1 MKVRNHELTPENLKD
16 WGSGTLEKDREMLLA
31 NNVDI
36 KESLLLV
43 RLINVELKRREIVEE
58 VNDLSD
64 YTSKQ
69 IIEQEEQNC

>member
-1 MKVRNHELTPENLKD
+1 MKVRNHELTYDNLEE
-16 WGSGTLEKDREMLLA
+16 WGSGTLEKDKEALLS

-43 RLINVELKRREIVEE
+43 RLINVELQRREIVNE

-64 YTSKQ
+64 YASKQ